1 LSTCFGTYARISA
14 LTGIVFAASALLGS
28 DGWAQAPSPTATP
41 SSSRPSLPVSD
52 EPAATTAT
60 FGDWVMRC
68 QRTGDGDKAVKTCEA
83 AESIQVQGQTGPIAQ
98 IGIGRLAAG
107 EPLRITVIL
116 PPNIILPSNVHVAT
130 DEKDDPGIE
139 LAWRRCLPGG
149 CIAEAKL
156 DSETIKSWRTRGEP
170 GKLSYKDATGRVL
183 AISFSF
189 RGLARRSMHWPRR
202 HASRCAE
209 KVEAA

>member
-1 LSTCFGTYARISA
+1 MNVEAPFCPLALERMRAFPLS
-14 LTGIVFAASALLGS
+14 LG
-28 DGWAQAPSPTATP
+28 
-41 SSSRPSLPVSD
+41 SSSRPARYWARPAGRKRRRRQPRPALLGRRCPSPTSRRRPPRPSAIGSCVAREPV
-52 EPAATTAT
+52 TAT
-60 FGDWVMRC
+60 R
-68 QRTGDGDKAVKTCEA
+68 RSRPAKPRKAFKCK
-83 AESIQVQGQTGPIAQ
+83 GQTGPIAQ

-189 RGLARRSMHWPRR
+189 RGLAPSLDALAKETR
-202 HASRCAE
+202 
-209 KVEAA
+209 